1 MQDAVHG
8 GPGVIAI
15 STHIM
20 GSPARRRTNPI
31 TREAAR
37 HDAGAVYF
45 IVEPDQ
51 DALRS
56 IAELVDS
63 GRLRPAL
70 DRVLPSPKRPQG
82 VRGARDGQPPR

>member
-1 MQDAVHG
+1 
-8 GPGVIAI
+8 
-15 STHIM
+15 M